1 MAPQPLGGICWGA
14 SAWRPC
20 WPLSTALGSVSW
32 LAPGLPPAAAPSP
45 PGASRPPL
53 PPPPWPSL
61 ALPPPAVLR
70 PPRTAGGSRPTRIVD
85 LIILRVSPGPFFFP
99 LAVLATG
106 PPIGHSGATA
116 NPFDTAPDRSCAA
129 GAHQSYP
136 ALTERYLPIGSGG
149 CTRDMAAPIRRIGVL
164 TSGGDAPGLNAV
176 IRAVVRS

>member
-1 MAPQPLGGICWGA
+1 MAAQPLGGICWGA

-70 PPRTAGGSRPTRIVD
+70 PTRTAVASRPTRIVD
-85 LIILRVSPGPFFFP
+85 LLILRVSPGPP
-99 LAVLATG
+99 
-106 PPIGHSGATA
+106 
-116 NPFDTAPDRSCAA
+116 
-129 GAHQSYP
+129 
-136 ALTERYLPIGSGG
+136 
-149 CTRDMAAPIRRIGVL
+149 AAPPPPL
-164 TSGGDAPGLNAV
+164 PPPAAPGGLPPDQDRGGEQADPH
-176 IRAVVRS
+176 RRPDHPPGQPRPLLLPARRPGPRSSYRSSWGKL